1 MADTGTDITVL
12 NSLIKTINDSIQGYQ
27 ESAKDI
33 GNQRLASMFQDR
45 AMERQ
50 KVATMLQAEVGR
62 LGGDPSDG
70 GSILGSVHQIFL
82 DMKSAITGK
91 DDDAIL
97 AEVQRGTFRQD
108 LYYRVSGWTCQLP
121 ALRERREDIVP
132 LAQHFFAQ
140 LRGPRQVVDK
150 QVYDFLL
157 LRDYPGNYSAHLE
170 ALERERADAAS
181 DASRAAKAP
190 ATPTP
195 PPPAAAPSSAT
206 VPKAKTQCATGR

>member
-12 NSLIKTINDSIQGYQ
+12 NTLIKTVNDSIQGYQ

-70 GSILGSVHQIFL
+70 GSILGSAHQIFL

-97 AEVQRGTFRQD
+97 AEVQRGEE
-108 LYYRVSGWTCQLP
+108 Y
-121 ALRERREDIVP
+121 
-132 LAQHFFAQ
+132 
-140 LRGPRQVVDK
+140 
-150 QVYDFLL
+150 
-157 LRDYPGNYSAHLE
+157 LRDKFDT
-170 ALERERADAAS
+170 ALANADLGGSTREVVNQAAQSVRQGADAV
-181 DASRAAKAP
+181 RGFN
-190 ATPTP
+190 T
-195 PPPAAAPSSAT
+195 
-206 VPKAKTQCATGR
+206 TGSTNAM

>member
-1 MADTGTDITVL
+1 MADTSTDITVL

-33 GNQRLASMFQDR
+33 GNQHLASMFQDR

-70 GSILGSVHQIFL
+70 GSILGSAHQIFL

-97 AEVQRGTFRQD
+97 AEVQRGEE
-108 LYYRVSGWTCQLP
+108 Y
-121 ALRERREDIVP
+121 
-132 LAQHFFAQ
+132 
-140 LRGPRQVVDK
+140 
-150 QVYDFLL
+150 
-157 LRDYPGNYSAHLE
+157 LRDKFDT
-170 ALERERADAAS
+170 ALANADLGSSTRDVVSQAAQS
-181 DASRAAKAP
+181 VRQGADSVRGFSTAM
-190 ATPTP
+190 
-195 PPPAAAPSSAT
+195 
-206 VPKAKTQCATGR
+206 